1 MRSKDSFRVAFFL
14 RSNVLKNGEQPVFM
28 RITVNG
34 QRAENNIQKS
44 ILPNLW
50 NQAKERA
57 IGSGRTAVDLNRF
70 IEEARIKVHQIV
82 TELQQNDEP
91 VNAKVVQQR
100 FYGINPNK
108 KTERTILEVIQSH
121 NDDAEKLIGIDFAKT
136 TVLRYKSM
144 KRYLAEMIKKNYDVD
159 DLPLSQFTG
168 EVIRAYEVFLKT
180 EKDMSQNTL
189 IRYMKALKKIT
200 NRCIANDWIHKDPFV
215 GIKFREE
222 PTEPEFLTIEELNR
236 IYECEPGCKRLE
248 VVRDMFLMSAFTG
261 LAFSDVSQL
270 TSEHIVRDNAGNLW
284 IRKHRQKTRQISN
297 IPLLDIPAAI
307 LKKYEGDKKAA
318 KKGVLLPVP
327 ANQVMN
333 RYLKEIATICKI
345 DKYLTTHV
353 ARHTYATVC
362 LSQGVSLKNVS
373 KMLGHASV
381 KMTEHYAR
389 VLDTS
394 ILREM
399 NEIRDAMNFGNLGQQ
414 SKAAEGYYSLIVIQ
428 REMKIQ

>member
-57 IGSGRTAVDLNRF
+57 IGSGRTAIDLNRF

-108 KTERTILEVIQSH
+108 KSERTILEVIQSH

-297 IPLLDIPAAI
+297 
-307 LKKYEGDKKAA
+307 
-318 KKGVLLPVP
+318 
-327 ANQVMN
+327 
-333 RYLKEIATICKI
+333 
-345 DKYLTTHV
+345 
-353 ARHTYATVC
+353 
-362 LSQGVSLKNVS
+362 
-373 KMLGHASV
+373 ASN
-381 KMTEHYAR
+381 
-389 VLDTS
+389 
-394 ILREM
+394 I
-399 NEIRDAMNFGNLGQQ
+399 
-414 SKAAEGYYSLIVIQ
+414 
-428 REMKIQ
+428 

>member
-57 IGSGRTAVDLNRF
+57 VGSGRTAVDLNRF

-82 TELQQNDEP
+82 TELQQNEEP

-307 LKKYEGDKKAA
+307 LKKYEGNKKAA

-414 SKAAEGYYSLIVIQ
+414 SKAAEG
-428 REMKIQ
+428 

>member
-14 RSNVLKNGEQPVFM
+14 RRNVLKNGESPVFM

-50 NQAKERA
+50 SQAKERA
-57 IGSGRTAVDLNRF
+57 SGTSRTAVDLNRF
-70 IEEARIKVHQIV
+70 IEEARIKVHAIV
-82 TELQQNDEP
+82 TELQQENEP
-91 VNAKVVQQR
+91 VTAIVVQQR
-100 FYGINPNK
+100 FYGINPK
-108 KTERTILEVIQSH
+108 KKKEKTILEVIQAH
-121 NDDAEKLIGIDFAKT
+121 NDEAETLIGKDYTKT
-136 TVLRYKSM
+136 TVYRYKSM
-144 KRYLAEMIKKNYDVD
+144 KRYLEEMIKKNYEVD
-159 DLPLSQFTG
+159 DLPLSEFTG

-180 EKDMSQNTL
+180 EKDLCQNTL

-200 NRCIANDWIHKDPFV
+200 NRCIANDWIKKDPFV
-215 GIKFREE
+215 GIKFKEV
-222 PTEPEFLTIEELNR
+222 PTEPDFLTIEELNR

-270 TSEHIVRDNAGNLW
+270 TAEHIVRDNAGNLW

-307 LKKYEGDKKAA
+307 LKKYEGNKKAVQ
-318 KKGVLLPVP
+318 KGVLLPVP

-373 KMLGHASV
+373 KMLGHASI

-399 NEIRDAMNFGNLGQQ
+399 NEIRDAMNFSNLGQQ
-414 SKAAEGYYSLIVIQ
+414 AKAE
-428 REMKIQ
+428 